1 MFGMSEKEI
10 KLKTKRYIVMR
21 KYKGADYFYTERG
34 FADKKFADA
43 YAELMLTQEPEYK
56 YFLFEQSK
64 AYGNGEDKGEDKK

>member
-1 MFGMSEKEI
+1 MFGIDKKEVEV
-10 KLKTKRYIVMR
+10 KRYIVMR
-21 KYKGADYFYTERG
+21 KYKGADSFYTERG

-64 AYGNGEDKGEDKK
+64 AYGNGEDKGEDKE